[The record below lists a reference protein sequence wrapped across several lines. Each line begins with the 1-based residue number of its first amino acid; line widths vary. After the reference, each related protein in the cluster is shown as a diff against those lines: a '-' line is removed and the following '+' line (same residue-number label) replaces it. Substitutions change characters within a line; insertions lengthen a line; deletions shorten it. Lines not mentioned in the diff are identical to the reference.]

1 MITISNLRLQR
12 GQKVLLENAN
22 ARIDVGQRVGIIGR
36 NGTGKSSLFALLRGE
51 LHADAG
57 DVIIPAHWVLAHV
70 AQEMPETD
78 ESALDYVLA
87 GDGELVVKRWINW
100 REMNGAMFGW
110 AKSRSRPSATSSGQV
125 CPAGSGEPPTS
136 TFAVASCALS
146 MQVMRR

>member
-87 GDGELVVKRWINW
+87 GDGELVELNAELAR
-100 REMNGAMFGW
+100 
-110 AKSRSRPSATSSGQV
+110 
-125 CPAGSGEPPTS
+125 
-136 TFAVASCALS
+136 
-146 MQVMRR
+146 